1 MKLSSKQFG
10 LFVTLLVLSNMVNH
24 YKSDSVCSLKALKI
38 ELLEDLAD
46 NGMLDCM
53 RVIEKP
59 HFKEET
65 EQEKNLRV
73 LAQWDTSCSFEAT
86 NSWME
91 ALRTS
96 IGVQE
101 LVDVNG
107 EPVKKDFEDQADMCE
122 IVRAAVAKNIFS
134 IKSLDMRKIPST
146 VVDLIAC
153 AGPAGDKDGPQICA
167 ASSGSYFNKGSWT
180 IFLDSSNIKFSGKP
194 IFTKKP
200 VQEQSYESKEELE
213 TPPVVKDLL
222 KYNKDELKKKGGFF
236 AKLINKAKSAS
247 SAIKDYLEGD
257 QSEKI
262 KTFVSSGTTQI
273 NATDKFTPTTLKG
286 NSIPVEYLATKLSFL
301 MASYKASKTEVLR
314 LRFMLNGIEI
324 SESRQLCGPKTAS
337 SISSAFIMNLDPNG
351 VQNGVSVEYKSNKN
365 LTIQTNGVNT
375 NFSLVSIL
383 FHAANIYKYVNY
395 ADVELTK
402 TPTLTNFQKLGD
414 ASLAVRNDKDYDA
427 YYLVFYNVAAI
438 VKDTD
443 TGEMFGTI
451 LYKPSS
457 DKGPTEIMDTAQ
469 ITGKGIFLST
479 HSAAVVKVKQGE
491 SMNFTLGYVYSGST
505 NLTIANHSENNTVV
519 GLSALELPQSAVVHR
534 YEPKSIVLLNSKIW
548 KSLNM
553 DAQLTFK
560 NPTKLL
566 ILYNFCIKTAG
577 ASFTIRLKVN
587 NKHSIRSVMNY
598 QDSEYACGQGYVLEK
613 LAKGKYKFDL
623 EFTSDAK
630 GTLLSKN
637 PEDTVRITRQ
647 MVSMTIIEIDN

>member
-1 MKLSSKQFG
+1 MKLSNKHFG
-10 LFVTLLVLSNMVNH
+10 IFVTLIVLSSLVSH

-46 NGMLDCM
+46 NGMLDCL

-65 EQEKNLRV
+65 ELEKNFRV

-122 IVRAAVAKNIFS
+122 IVRAAVAKNIFGV
-134 IKSLDMRKIPST
+134 KNLDMRKIPST
-146 VVDLIAC
+146 IVDLIAC
-153 AGPAGDKDGPQICA
+153 AGAFGDKDGPQICA

-180 IFLDSSNIKFSGKP
+180 IFLDSSNIKFSGRP
-194 IFTKKP
+194 IFSKKP

-236 AKLINKAKSAS
+236 AKLINKAKSAA

-257 QSEKI
+257 TNEKI
-262 KTFVSSGTTQI
+262 KTFVSSGTTEMK
-273 NATDKFTPTTLKG
+273 ATDKFKPTSLKG
-286 NSIPVEYLATKLSFL
+286 VTIPVEYLATKFSFL
-301 MASYKASKTEVLR
+301 MTSYKASKTEVMR
-314 LRFMLNGIEI
+314 LRFMMNGIEI
-324 SESRQLCGPKTAS
+324 SESRQLSGPKTVNALS
-337 SISSAFIMNLDPNG
+337 TAFIMNLDPNG
-351 VQNGVSVEYKSNKN
+351 IQNGVNIEYKSNKN
-365 LTIQTNGVNT
+365 VTIQTNGVNT
-375 NFSLVSIL
+375 NFSIVSIL
-383 FHAANIYKYVNY
+383 FHAANIYKYVNF
-395 ADVELTK
+395 ANMELPK

-427 YYLVFYNVAAI
+427 YYLVFYNVAAV
-438 VKDTD
+438 VKDSD
-443 TGEMFGTI
+443 NGEMFGTI
-451 LYKPSS
+451 LYKPS
-457 DKGPTEIMDTAQ
+457 DKGATEIMDTAQ
-469 ITGKGIFLST
+469 ITGRGIFLST
-479 HSAAVVKVKQGE
+479 HSAAAVKIKQGE

-505 NLTIANHSENNTVV
+505 SLVIENHSENNTVV
-519 GLSALELPQSAVVHR
+519 GLSAIELPQSAVVHR
-534 YEPKSIVLLNSKIW
+534 YEPKSIVLLNSKSW

-577 ASFTIRLKVN
+577 ASFTIRLKVG
-587 NKHSIRSVMNY
+587 NKHSIRSIMNY

-613 LAKGKYKFDL
+613 LAQGKYKFDL